1 MAGPAQGD
9 PLTLRRARR
18 ARAIRATARERG
30 YRPSFRLCYRICAAA
45 HDKELRDYHLAAL
58 VEQESAFRFI
68 FGHDVGG
75 PFPGQKVTRDLYRQL
90 VEHVRAGGTSNGVG
104 YVQATWGPE
113 LEQRPGLW
121 KPKVNLRWGAHFQKE
136 LGVNQDGFNR
146 YNGDPTGG
154 YGRARVAIDNAYRE
168 GMP

>member
-1 MAGPAQGD
+1 MAGQAPGD
-9 PLTLRRARR
+9 PLMLRRARR
-18 ARAIRATARERG
+18 ARAIRSTARSRG
-30 YRPSFRLCYRICAAA
+30 FRPSFRLCYRICAAA
-45 HDKELRDYHLAAL
+45 NAEHLRDYHLVAL
-58 VEQESAFRFI
+58 VEQESGFQFI

-75 PFPGQKVTRDLYRQL
+75 PFPGEKVTQEKYRRL
-90 VEHVRAGGTSNGVG
+90 VAHIRAGGTSNGVG

-113 LEQRPGLW
+113 LVEHPGLW
-121 KPKVNLRWGAHFQKE
+121 KPKANLRWGARFQKT

-154 YGRARVAIDNAYRE
+154 YGRARVVIDDAYRE